1 MLQISTQPT
10 TTHDSPLGLRSL
22 CRILLRHWRKSA
34 VFLCLSLLAGG
45 AYIWFCPATYRSE
58 AKLSVR
64 LGREN
69 VTFDPT
75 ALTEPSSV
83 FSVPPSREDQLNTV
97 AEILK
102 SRVMAEKVV
111 DDIGPAVVLGLPSDS
126 GEKITVNPR
135 VRDRAV
141 EHLSKSLVASP
152 IRKSNLITA
161 TYDAPSPAAA
171 QRVLNRLI
179 ELYLEEHLRLNRSM
193 DAHRFLEEETR
204 RIKGELTAAEERLR
218 DLKDSTGLAS
228 PDGQRRLVVER
239 IGRLEDA
246 LLSAEAAA
254 AASQAKVSQLEA
266 DRAALPETQVTART
280 SGVGNEGTD
289 SMRSQLYALQIR
301 EQQLLAKYTE
311 RHPLLQEVRQQA
323 AEAAKALE
331 REENSR
337 TQTTVGPN
345 KARERVQQALLAEK
359 PILVSLAAQASSLR
373 KQLAD
378 VRGEL
383 KALNEAELQIA
394 SLQREIQLLET
405 GYKRYA
411 VNLEQAR
418 IDQTMETQRISS
430 LNVVQPAAAILRP
443 VHPNKLRAA
452 ILSLLVGLFGAVG
465 VALAAERFDPVLTT
479 PEQVERLLGLPALVS
494 IPRLHVR
501 ATAHEHN

>member
-1 MLQISTQPT
+1 VLQISTKPT
-10 TTHDSPLGLRSL
+10 TTHDSPFGLRSL
-22 CRILLRHWRKSA
+22 CRIVFRHWRKSA
-34 VFLCLSLLAGG
+34 VFLCLSLAAGG
-45 AYIWFCPATYRSE
+45 AYIRFCPATYRSE

-102 SRVMAEKVV
+102 SRVMAERVV
-111 DDIGPAVVLGLPSDS
+111 DDLGPATVLGLPAVS
-126 GEKITVNPR
+126 GGTGDVDPR

-141 EHLSKSLVASP
+141 EHLSRSLNAST

-161 TYDAPSPAAA
+161 TYDAASPAAA

-204 RIKGELTAAEERLR
+204 RIKAELTATEERLR
-218 DLKDSTGLAS
+218 DLKNSTGLTS
-228 PDGQRRLVVER
+228 PEGQRRLLVER
-239 IGRLEDA
+239 IGRLDDA
-246 LLSAEAAA
+246 LLAADA
-254 AASQAKVSQLEA
+254 ALAASQAKVGQLEA
-266 DRAALPETQVTART
+266 DRNALPETQVTAQT

-323 AEAAKALE
+323 AEAAKALA
-331 REENSR
+331 REENTR
-337 TQTTVGPN
+337 TQITTGPN
-345 KARERVQQALLAEK
+345 KARERVQNALLAEK
-359 PILVSLAAQASSLR
+359 PVLVSLESQAISLR
-373 KQLAD
+373 RQLAD

-383 KALNEAELQIA
+383 KTLNEAELQIT

-405 GYKRYA
+405 NYKRYA

-430 LNVVQPAAAILRP
+430 LNVVQPAAAVLRP

-452 ILSLLVGLFGAVG
+452 ILSLAVGLFGALG
-465 VALAAERFDPVLTT
+465 IALAAERYDPILRT
-479 PEQVERLLGLPALVS
+479 PEQVERLLGVPALVS
-494 IPRLHVR
+494 IPRVQTR
-501 ATAHEHN
+501 ARAYEHN